1 MANKKESKEPNS
13 CMALNTIVMSPAAG
27 PETPSLELESSATTV
42 PPIIPAKT
50 PVITE
55 GKPSCHRTDVEAN
68 PIPRQSGSATKKTT
82 KPAGRSC
89 LQLLKNFNIRFD

>member
-42 PPIIPAKT
+42 PPKFPLKHL
-50 PVITE
+50 
-55 GKPSCHRTDVEAN
+55 S
-68 PIPRQSGSATKKTT
+68 
-82 KPAGRSC
+82 
-89 LQLLKNFNIRFD
+89 LLKVNPPALEQM